1 MCLVLLFLGPGTVIP
16 MLEAVLDA
24 VPVDKL
30 AVHFHDTYGQAL
42 SNILASLQVRQLIF
56 VYMLLKKPIL
66 ALTCHCLWQSYGL
79 FLTCFSSSKQSTFE
93 QKFRIIILKALS
105 MTIN

>member
-1 MCLVLLFLGPGTVIP
+1 MCLVLFLGPGTVIP

-42 SNILASLQVRQLIF
+42 SNILASLQVRHLIF
-56 VYMLLKKPIL
+56 VYQL
-66 ALTCHCLWQSYGL
+66 
-79 FLTCFSSSKQSTFE
+79 
-93 QKFRIIILKALS
+93 
-105 MTIN
+105 